1 MISLRMC
8 KRKAEITK
16 QVLTRDKLIELLVK
30 YKLTRE
36 QVGKSYGISTSA
48 VGRLLKDYDINL
60 AIERKEFRNAPSKI
74 NKVLSS
80 FKCGGKVTC
89 RKDYMGMW

>member
-1 MISLRMC
+1 VISLRMC
-8 KRKAEITK
+8 KRKAEITR
-16 QVLTRDKLIELLVK
+16 QALTKDKLIELLIK

-60 AIERKEFRNAPSKI
+60 AIERKEFKGASSNA

-80 FKCGGKVTC
+80 FKCAGKVSF